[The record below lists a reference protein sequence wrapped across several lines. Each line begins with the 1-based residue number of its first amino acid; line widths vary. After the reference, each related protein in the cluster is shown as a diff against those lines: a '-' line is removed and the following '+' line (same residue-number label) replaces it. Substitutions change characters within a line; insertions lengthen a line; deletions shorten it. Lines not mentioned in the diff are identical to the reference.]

1 MGALNV
7 SHHFCKALL
16 ERDQRLWAQRIEKRL
31 CYASPEEA
39 CRATFAGGPV
49 ALAYARFTDD
59 VKSEAHAE
67 YLASIESFWDG
78 TAYSIP
84 GEILVAAGKKPTCF
98 ASHLHVEE

>member
-1 MGALNV
+1 MGTLNV

-16 ERDQRLWAQRIEKRL
+16 ERDHSLRAQRIENRL

-39 CRATFAGGPV
+39 CRATIAGGPV

-67 YLASIESFWDG
+67 FLASIESFRDG

-84 GEILVAAGKKPTCF
+84 GEIVVAAGKKPTCF
-98 ASHLHVEE
+98 AIRLHGEE